1 MRYGTTVF
9 NPSVLDAVNLGRTAG
24 GWESVQVAPKL
35 ADRRAPLEEGPEA
48 PAAPTRPH
56 VGSFLTSMV
65 CDHELVRKHPQAP
78 LCRCTRPHAAAC
90 PAPSW
95 ALCGET
101 HVRLKCDA
109 GGGPGRAPAP
119 RQAFWGFQQVG
130 GRAAPFSLSLP
141 SVPHWEDV
149 TPDRELTPRAV
160 TQAGRKSSLDDA
172 PVKAAEKTH
181 PQVYKTQWSAHLNIS
196 FLVVISVS

>member
-1 MRYGTTVF
+1 M
-9 NPSVLDAVNLGRTAG
+9 
-24 GWESVQVAPKL
+24 APKL
-35 ADRRAPLEEGPEA
+35 ADWRAPLEEGPEA
-48 PAAPTRPH
+48 PAAPHPRPH
-56 VGSFLTSMV
+56 IGSFLTSMA

-95 ALCGET
+95 AGPST
-101 HVRLKCDA
+101 QA
-109 GGGPGRAPAP
+109 GVL
-119 RQAFWGFQQVG
+119 GFSAMG
-130 GRAAPFSLSLP
+130 GRATPFSLLLP

-160 TQAGRKSSLDDA
+160 TQAGRKSSLNDA